1 MARKKKM
8 AIWVSSLCPSH
19 FNTDSVPVITLR
31 TLYMLITSFRQN
43 IRQNDHSFS
52 VKEAEAQKLEAAI
65 NLSPNQEHT

>member
-1 MARKKKM
+1 M
-8 AIWVSSLCPSH
+8 
-19 FNTDSVPVITLR
+19 PVITLR